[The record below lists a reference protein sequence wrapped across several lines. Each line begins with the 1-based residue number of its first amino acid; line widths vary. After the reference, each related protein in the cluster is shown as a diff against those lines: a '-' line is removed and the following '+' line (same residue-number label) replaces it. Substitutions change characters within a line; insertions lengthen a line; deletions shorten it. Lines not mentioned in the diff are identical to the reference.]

1 MLLFTYQATLIFL
14 SIFTVG
20 AIGHGLLLR
29 YKWYSKHFFDWTPDL
44 VAFTWAIRH
53 NVPVEDYPVQPRS
66 SHLSALPIFGALPI
80 EKHFGVQKTK
90 RYTPSE
96 EGAHIANRDC
106 ELMYVDDSSND
117 WMDVGMVSLRDE
129 NGNLIGSSADVLKE
143 LKEARDAGG
152 SISVEEA
159 QRRAIERILKGHS
172 EAMQR
177 RELER
182 VAEKVFGGPDPVI
195 PVVRESTKDSGPV

>member
-14 SIFTVG
+14 SIFTAG

-96 EGAHIANRDC
+96 DEPSEFHH
-106 ELMYVDDSSND
+106 D
-117 WMDVGMVSLRDE
+117 WLDVGMVSIRDE
-129 NGNLIGSSADVLKE
+129 SGALVGSSSDVVRE
-143 LKEARDAGG
+143 LEESRKAGEN
-152 SISVEEA
+152 ITVEEA
-159 QRRAIERILKGHS
+159 VRRAVRGIEERHALKRITEDL
-172 EAMQR
+172 
-177 RELER
+177 
-182 VAEKVFGGPDPVI
+182 FGGPNPKI
-195 PVVRESTKDSGPV
+195 EVVRESTKDSDPI

>member
-14 SIFTVG
+14 SIFTAG

-53 NVPVEDYPVQPRS
+53 NTPVEDYPVQPRS

-80 EKHFGVQKTK
+80 EKHFGVQTTK

-96 EGAHIANRDC
+96 DEPSEFHH
-106 ELMYVDDSSND
+106 D
-117 WMDVGMVSLRDE
+117 WLDVGMVSIRDKD
-129 NGNLIGSSADVLKE
+129 GALVGSSGDVIRE
-143 LKEARDAGG
+143 LEEARKAGEN
-152 SISVEEA
+152 ISVEEA
-159 QRRAIERILKGHS
+159 ECRAIRRIEERRTLERIT
-172 EAMQR
+172 E
-177 RELER
+177 E
-182 VAEKVFGGPDPVI
+182 VFGGPDPVI
-195 PVVRESTKDSGPV
+195 PVVRESTKDSGQV